1 MSKQLINRYYNELDK
16 DKRFGGSHNEA
27 SIRRAFLNLVNAY
40 AERRNLLLVPEIY
53 VKGKKGNSVRPD
65 GVLKNA
71 TRFEFG
77 YWESKDT
84 KDDIDFEINKK
95 LNEDGYPD
103 SNIIFEDTNEAI
115 LFQEGEFVQRV

>member
-1 MSKQLINRYYNELDK
+1 MSKQQINAYYNQLDK
-16 DKRFGGSHNEA
+16 DKRFGGTHNEA
-27 SIRRAFLNLVNAY
+27 SIRGAFITLVNGY

-53 VKGKKGNSVRPD
+53 VKGKKGNNVRPD

-77 YWESKDT
+77 YWESKDS

-95 LNEDGYPD
+95 LNEELQARTKL
-103 SNIIFEDTNEAI
+103 IE
-115 LFQEGEFVQRV
+115 